1 MATGGS
7 WAAPSR
13 RVAGGGG
20 GRPGQLETASL
31 PWEVLLQIFS
41 YLDVSSLL
49 CAGCVNK
56 SFYQVSNDN
65 LIWHRIYC
73 SHFACKRK
81 AWKPKAVDIATEN
94 LSRISIQDSPAG
106 FWKKEYIRKCA
117 GLGTRGVGQLLKPIN
132 RYTGLPSKCK
142 EAVKALGITWIV
154 VLRERNGKEHVK
166 EQSKAY
172 FSDTSVTL
180 CWNSAVWPSLSSLK
194 ALCMYGVTPLF
205 HPSKTP
211 AMNGPRRRSLLA
223 EYNLTNLEE
232 SSTYI
237 GGDKLVKLQCLC
249 PGMLLGCWQED
260 GELAVVVATLHFHQL
275 IEKSTLGSATRLYS
289 PPPHEPVLDDIDQVY
304 GLHGY
309 HCHITLHSGKSSF
322 MSGSFHNLFCR
333 KGNPNNFLQH
343 LPGHQFSSYK
353 LKCALRDTESAA
365 APDQLPRRSASRRS
379 TLRFGIPVWT
389 CLVSNSTF
397 CFNSQIPTR
406 VGKMELVDL
415 HKRKT
420 ETITVTE
427 SIKENLT
434 NYLREHEYTIQPLST
449 YLGKERQWLEVIAV
463 VYYNLEQQSKMLQ
476 DEIDDINDSTW
487 WEDLWNWGSNVQIH
501 PWFRIISHVLI
512 VVLGIMVLYV
522 TYLIWKLKKLIR
534 RCERMYEC
542 RLDSYLKGNQCSN
555 CPIKDRQLVMLH
567 KGNCVT
573 DSYILK
579 MN

>member
-20 GRPGQLETASL
+20 GRPGQLETASFGHKWTLTLPAKSYQLGGAKGGKLRSASLVTIESL

-142 EAVKALGITWIV
+142 EAVK
-154 VLRERNGKEHVK
+154 
-166 EQSKAY
+166 
-172 FSDTSVTL
+172 
-180 CWNSAVWPSLSSLK
+180 
-194 ALCMYGVTPLF
+194 
-205 HPSKTP
+205 
-211 AMNGPRRRSLLA
+211 PRRRSLLA

>member
-20 GRPGQLETASL
+20 GRPGQLETASFGHKWTLTLPAKSYQLGGAKGGKLRSASLVTIESL

-333 KGNPNNFLQH
+333 KEYIQNGFL
-343 LPGHQFSSYK
+343 
-353 LKCALRDTESAA
+353 R
-365 APDQLPRRSASRRS
+365 
-379 TLRFGIPVWT
+379 
-389 CLVSNSTF
+389 
-397 CFNSQIPTR
+397 
-406 VGKMELVDL
+406 
-415 HKRKT
+415 
-420 ETITVTE
+420 ITVISSKKESQHSTISGNLYFPWNTE
-427 SIKENLT
+427 FLKGNIQHCCLMDVTILDEAENPFWCVSSPVALHSVCTPSIR
-434 NYLREHEYTIQPLST
+434 YS
-449 YLGKERQWLEVIAV
+449 YLGKKQAIDYKDPEGKVHMELMWLEEEKQ
-463 VYYNLEQQSKMLQ
+463 YYIVNL
-476 DEIDDINDSTW
+476 
-487 WEDLWNWGSNVQIH
+487 
-501 PWFRIISHVLI
+501 
-512 VVLGIMVLYV
+512 VLYFSV
-522 TYLIWKLKKLIR
+522 KKINAWFATN
-534 RCERMYEC
+534 Y
-542 RLDSYLKGNQCSN
+542 
-555 CPIKDRQLVMLH
+555 
-567 KGNCVT
+567 
-573 DSYILK
+573 
-579 MN
+579 